1 MNLHRPAPAGL
12 SHRVLAPGPLRL
24 TRSGSGE
31 TGPAPPWRGLLQ
43 QEWVVAALLA
53 LALTLLF
60 QLGVPFRGAFGA
72 RVTGDEPFYLL
83 TTTSLIRDGDLDLH
97 NQYAAEAYR
106 EFLDE
111 SVPLWSQS
119 VPAPDGRLLSPHNV
133 GLSLLV
139 LPAYLWNGV
148 AGVKAFLGLLGALT
162 VACAYVLARRTTGR
176 PRASLAA
183 ALLVGVSAPTLVYA
197 TQVYPEMP
205 AALCVVILVLLSL
218 RPGGAVARGV
228 WAALLLSALMW
239 LGVKYGPLAACLGL
253 LALTRLTAAG
263 RIALV
268 AIAVPLSI
276 HYAAFHW
283 QTYGDFTPYAVN
295 LVYAGS
301 DTPELLARH
310 AELGNRI
317 YRLLGLWVDREF
329 GLVRWSPILA
339 LALPGAW
346 LASRLPQG
354 YGRAI
359 LSPVAVQLLVATFL
373 SVTMR
378 GWWFPGRMLVVVLPL
393 LVPPVALGAARLARG
408 TWSEALLLGL
418 SLGTLSATLGLWLG
432 ATRGQVTV
440 AVNPFEAGGWWL
452 DGTRALF
459 PLYTA
464 YTGETLALSALCL
477 VAGASLVWATL
488 HPLRGPRRPG

>member
-1 MNLHRPAPAGL
+1 MDLHREARLPAPAGL
-12 SHRVLAPGPLRL
+12 SPRLPAPGRTRL
-24 TRSGSGE
+24 TRGGRGE
-31 TGPAPPWRGLLQ
+31 TAAAPAWRGLLQ
-43 QEWVVAALLA
+43 REWVAGGLLA
-53 LALTLLF
+53 VALTLLF
-60 QLGVPFRGAFGA
+60 QVGVPFRGAFGA

-83 TTTSLIRDGDLDLH
+83 TTISLIRDGDLDLR
-97 NQYAAEAYR
+97 NQYEGEAYR

-111 SVPLWSQS
+111 SVPLWTQS

-162 VACAYVLARRTTGR
+162 VACAYVLSRRTTR
-176 PRASLAA
+176 HPRASLGA

-197 TQVYPEMP
+197 TQVYPEAP
-205 AALCVVILVLLSL
+205 AALCVVILVLLTL
-218 RPGGAVARGV
+218 RPGGAVTRGV
-228 WAALLLSALMW
+228 WTALLLSALLW
-239 LGVKYGPLAACLGL
+239 LGVKYAPLASCLGL

-263 RIALV
+263 RIALL
-268 AIAVPLSI
+268 ATAVPIGI

-295 LVYAGS
+295 LTYAGS
-301 DTPELLARH
+301 ATPELLARH
-310 AELGNRI
+310 VQLGNRL

-346 LASRLPQG
+346 LASRLPHG

-359 LSPVAVQLLVATFL
+359 LAPVAVQILVATFF

-393 LVPPVALGAARLARG
+393 LVPLIALAAARLARG
-408 TWSEALLLGL
+408 PW
-418 SLGTLSATLGLWLG
+418 LWPCCSG
-432 ATRGQVTV
+432 S
-440 AVNPFEAGGWWL
+440 P
-452 DGTRALF
+452 
-459 PLYTA
+459 
-464 YTGETLALSALCL
+464 
-477 VAGASLVWATL
+477 WA
-488 HPLRGPRRPG
+488 P